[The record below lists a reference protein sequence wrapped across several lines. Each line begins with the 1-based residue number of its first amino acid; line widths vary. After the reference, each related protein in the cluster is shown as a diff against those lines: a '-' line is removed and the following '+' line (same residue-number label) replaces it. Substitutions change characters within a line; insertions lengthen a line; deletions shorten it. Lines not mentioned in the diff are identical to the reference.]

1 MDPASSRQN
10 GDSLRGMERK
20 GADGNVAFRSA
31 DKPPTEISPGPTS
44 LKHLVPSEPKS
55 TIVQGVKWVVPAKGV
70 PGHLI
75 FPSSFSGEIATDLA
89 TPDNVRYYNGA
100 EIANKTNRKVDV
112 HMLHFQHPFE
122 YEPDYLQNYVMDGAA
137 GGATLERHDFCH
149 TDTPSKD
156 GEGDQG
162 IFVMG
167 KFLNKEETEIELTG
181 FKIPRGD
188 TLFVPKHTIHTNNYL
203 KGEWTTM
210 LSVEN
215 PVEELVKMV
224 KDDRSFHFTFKWVLS
239 FVIREDSLYHVL

>member
-1 MDPASSRQN
+1 MP
-10 GDSLRGMERK
+10 MK
-20 GADGNVAFRSA
+20 GAS
-31 DKPPTEISPGPTS
+31 
-44 LKHLVPSEPKS
+44 
-55 TIVQGVKWVVPAKGV
+55 
-70 PGHLI
+70 
-75 FPSSFSGEIATDLA
+75 
-89 TPDNVRYYNGA
+89 
-100 EIANKTNRKVDV
+100 
-112 HMLHFQHPFE
+112 
-122 YEPDYLQNYVMDGAA
+122 
-137 GGATLERHDFCH
+137 LERHAFCH

-156 GEGDQG
+156 GQGDQG